1 MNRMGIV
8 SKKKPLNPP
17 VRGEGKMGVS
27 TPVENRTQIYA
38 LGKRTAIQ
46 VFRL

>member
-1 MNRMGIV
+1 MGIV

-38 LGKRTAIQ
+38 LGEHCSIR
-46 VFRL
+46 